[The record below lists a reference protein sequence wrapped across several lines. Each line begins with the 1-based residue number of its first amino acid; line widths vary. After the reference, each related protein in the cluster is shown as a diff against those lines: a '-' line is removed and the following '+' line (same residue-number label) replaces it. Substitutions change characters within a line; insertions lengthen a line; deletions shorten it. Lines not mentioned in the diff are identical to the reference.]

1 SVFLFFFS
9 SRRRHTRFS
18 RDWSSDV
25 CSSDLFFTVNLANRR
40 SDLLV
45 RHVDEL
51 RAAMARV
58 KLRHPFSL
66 IAMVVLPGH
75 LHAIWWLPSGGL
87 SDALG
92 VDQGESLVEKVVPF
106 PNDLEVR
113 LCARGI
119 GCLVLELRA
128 EPASQQQEAMA

>member
-1 SVFLFFFS
+1 MRYRR
-9 SRRRHTRFS
+9 SRIEGGAY
-18 RDWSSDV
+18 
-25 CSSDLFFTVNLANRR
+25 FFTVNLANRR

-75 LHAIWWLPSGGL
+75 LHAIWRLPSGGL

-106 PNDLEVR
+106 PNDLGVR